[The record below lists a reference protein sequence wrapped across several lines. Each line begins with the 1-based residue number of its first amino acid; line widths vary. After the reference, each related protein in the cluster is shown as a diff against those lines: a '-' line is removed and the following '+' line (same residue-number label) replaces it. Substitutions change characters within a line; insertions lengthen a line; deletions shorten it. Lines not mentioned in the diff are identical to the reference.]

1 MRTAF
6 YLLFL
11 TLLAACA
18 SRAGRVTLGQTPA
31 EVEVALGKPDK
42 RFNRASE
49 KENLDIWAWSAYS
62 GPFDVSSD
70 ASIAPGPRDVPGG
83 GIKDDE
89 ELRVVFRD
97 GKVVFF
103 ESRQR

>member
-1 MRTAF
+1 MKFAI
-6 YLLFL
+6 L
-11 TLLAACA
+11 TLLLLSACA
-18 SRAGRVTLGQTPA
+18 SRSGRVAIGQTPA

-42 RFNRASE
+42 RYNRASE

-62 GPFDVSSD
+62 GAFDVSSD
-70 ASIAPGPRDVPGG
+70 ASIGQTPRDVPGG

>member
-6 YLLFL
+6 FLLLL
-11 TLLAACA
+11 TLTACA
-18 SRAGRVTLGQTPA
+18 SRSGRVVIGQTPA

-42 RFNRASE
+42 RYSRATE
-49 KENLDIWAWSAYS
+49 KENIEIWAWSAYS

-70 ASIAPGPRDVPGG
+70 SSIGMPPRDVPGG

-97 GKVVFF
+97 GKVVFL